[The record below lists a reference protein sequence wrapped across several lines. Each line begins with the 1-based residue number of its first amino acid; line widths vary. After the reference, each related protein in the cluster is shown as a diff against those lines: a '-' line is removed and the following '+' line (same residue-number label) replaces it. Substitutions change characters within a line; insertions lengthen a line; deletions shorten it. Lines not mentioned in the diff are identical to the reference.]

1 VKQFIV
7 AIFLCVAF
15 SLLVN
20 AGQRKITYARGDNI
34 FVADI
39 DGAHQKKIATGAW
52 PEISPDGAHVAFN
65 TESDAKT
72 RPGPERHIA
81 VADLADSKVTVLRE
95 IPSDNCFGPVWSSD
109 GSQIAFYM
117 MSENDWQIGI
127 VKSDGSGFRFLK
139 KAGPNRNSF
148 WSMS

>member
-1 VKQFIV
+1 MKQFIV

-65 TESDAKT
+65 TESDAKK
-72 RPGPERHIA
+72 RPGP
-81 VADLADSKVTVLRE
+81 
-95 IPSDNCFGPVWSSD
+95 
-109 GSQIAFYM
+109 
-117 MSENDWQIGI
+117 
-127 VKSDGSGFRFLK
+127 
-139 KAGPNRNSF
+139 
-148 WSMS
+148 